1 LFDIK
6 VSSLK
11 FSKEFKIG
19 FLFILAT
26 AVLIWGYSFLK
37 NRNIFYKERMLIAV
51 YRNVNGLNPSSPV
64 FINGVKVGHV
74 GDVQFAPSMN
84 GDIIV
89 TLEFSHKFPI
99 PKNSTAKIFSE
110 DLMGTKAVEIL
121 LGPGG
126 DYAQSGD
133 TLRTDVE
140 TSLKDA
146 VNQQILPLKLKAE
159 DLLSSID
166 TMVAAVQGVFN
177 KEALADLNASIKS
190 IRHTFKNLESTTQNI
205 DTLVTTQSGRL
216 ASILY
221 NIDMI
226 TRNINNNSQEIN
238 RIFANLA
245 SLSDTVA
252 QSNISG
258 IIKNLDK
265 TVDGLSSIAGKI
277 NNGEGT
283 LGLLIK
289 DDKLYKDLQK
299 SSEDLNLLLED
310 IRLNPKRYVRISVF

>member
-1 LFDIK
+1 MKI
-6 VSSLK
+6 
-11 FSKEFKIG
+11 SKEFKIG

-26 AVLIWGYSFLK
+26 AVLVWGYSFLK
-37 NRNIFYKERMLIAV
+37 NKKIFYKERVLIAV
-51 YRNVNGLNPSSPV
+51 YKNVNGLTPSNPV
-64 FINGVKVGHV
+64 FINGVKVGQV
-74 GDVQFAPSMN
+74 GEVQFAPSMN

-89 TLEFSHKFPI
+89 RLVFTHKFPI
-99 PKNSTAKIFSE
+99 PKNSTAKIFSL
-110 DLMGTKAVEIL
+110 DLMGSKAIEIL
-121 LGPGG
+121 LGSEKE
-126 DYAQSGD
+126 YAQSGD
-133 TLRTDVE
+133 TLKTDVE

-166 TMVAAVQGVFN
+166 TMVVAVHGVFN

-221 NIDMI
+221 NIDMV
-226 TRNINNNSQEIN
+226 TRNLSNNGQQIDRVFN
-238 RIFANLA
+238 NLA
-245 SLSDTVA
+245 TLTDTLA

-258 IIKNLDK
+258 TFRKLNKTIDTLSAVMDRIKS
-265 TVDGLSSIAGKI
+265 GQ
-277 NNGEGT
+277 GT
-283 LGLLIK
+283 LGMLIK
-289 DDKLYKDLQK
+289 DDKLYIDLQK